1 MSLTTARTDRGIN
14 ELRPLG
20 IEIDVAPNAEG
31 SALINTGNTRI
42 WCTASVEES
51 VPRWLEASGQGWVTA
66 EYSLLPRS
74 TNTRISRHRAKDS
87 GRSREI
93 SRLIGRSLR
102 AGIDM
107 KALGA
112 RTITIDCDVLQADG
126 GTRTAA
132 ITGGFVALALAC
144 QHLTQAGTVRRSP
157 IRGNIAAVSVGIVAG
172 EIRLDL
178 DYKED
183 TNADVD
189 MNIVMDSQGRYVEI
203 QGNAEQRA
211 FSREQLNEMLDLAG
225 NGIPQ
230 LIELQKQALGQSATR

>member
-1 MSLTTARTDRGIN
+1 MSLTIARTDRGLD
-14 ELRPLG
+14 ELRPIG
-20 IEIDVAPNAEG
+20 IEIDVAPHAEG
-31 SALINTGNTRI
+31 SALINTGNTRV

-74 TNTRISRHRAKDS
+74 TNTRISRQRAKDS

-102 AGIDM
+102 AGIDL
-107 KALGA
+107 KALGS
-112 RTITIDCDVLQADG
+112 RSITIDCDVLQADG

-144 QHLTQAGTVRRSP
+144 QHLIQAGTVRRSP
-157 IRGNIAAVSVGIVAG
+157 IRANIAAVSAGIVAG
-172 EIRLDL
+172 DARLDL

-189 MNIVMDSQGRYVEI
+189 LNIVMDSQGRYVEI

-225 NGIPQ
+225 NSIPQ
-230 LIELQKQALGQSATR
+230 LIEMQRQALNQ